1 MRYLKTFNE
10 MIKVPIKVGDTV
22 LGGRFKNK
30 KTVVKKIGKNDKGD
44 ITINGKPLLKYR
56 IVKES
61 IDKIAGVW
69 DTNEKFEDGDDFK
82 IKFRVSDIIELAK
95 DKPVEEVDP
104 KSINYDFSGRQ
115 EDPTETKQRVMNADL
130 SYPIVVVQNEEGKIF
145 AMLDG
150 THRLEKALILGLDK
164 IQIKIMDKEELVQ
177 FKADRI
183 VKESASYDDLKNNVE
198 DYLAHL
204 KDDGFMTETGNVK
217 VAGKPDRDN
226 LYVRVWSPQRPVD
239 NDGSSESWLSYRYQT
254 AGEFTWSQI
263 EDEVNRFIS
272 IALEEWN
279 LDYLYVIKDTVDGS
293 TFMRQQFTLDELYN
307 LPGNFKI
314 KSLMIGLGN
323 DIDKLDE
330 SISTFSQD
338 IKSLLPE
345 NLNLITTNGQFE
357 LELKDVM
364 LNGDLIQIV
373 YYHNTFEKS
382 GESSSDGEPDYLEI
396 DIHTLKDNDGT
407 KSNPDTLRLNI
418 DLTYGDSM
426 MFSFT
431 IDKAKG
437 LKVHHYNGV
446 DSKYDPESTFYFS
459 DDTIKNLVEFFNRF
473 DDYQLT
479 QKDFTFIDS
488 DPNSYQPNL

>member
-30 KTVVKKIGKNDKGD
+30 KTLVKKIGKNDKGD
-44 ITINGKPLLKYR
+44 ITINDKPLLKYR

-204 KDDGFMTETGNVK
+204 NDDFKIE
-217 VAGKPDRDN
+217 VAGSQLIGNPIRNNYYIRIWKQKDTSKPYTFN
-226 LYVRVWSPQRPVD
+226 
-239 NDGSSESWLSYRYQT
+239 NCIG
-254 AGEFTWSQI
+254 FTWSEI
-263 EDEVNRFIS
+263 EEEVLRFIS
-272 IALEEWN
+272 IIEENWGI
-279 LDYLYVIKDTVDGS
+279 DYLYGISQLNSSDWYNGGQSHEHRT
-293 TFMRQQFTLDELYN
+293 MFTKNELSN
-307 LPGNFKI
+307 LNGDSEL
-314 KSLMIGLGN
+314 KSFVIGLVK
-323 DIDKLDE
+323 DVSKLDE
-330 SISTFSQD
+330 STVSVFSQD

-357 LELKDVM
+357 LELKDIM
-364 LNGDLIQIV
+364 LNGDLIQIA
-373 YYHNTFEKS
+373 YYQNTFEKS
-382 GESSSDGEPDYLEI
+382 GDALSDGEPDYLEI

-418 DLTYGDSM
+418 DITYGDAM

-431 IDKAKG
+431 IDKDNG
-437 LKVHHYNGV
+437 LNVHHYDGIN
-446 DSKYDPESTFYFS
+446 SKYDSETFFHFS
-459 DDTIKNLVEFFNRF
+459 DDTINDLVEFFNRF

-479 QKDFTFIDS
+479 SDDFNFLDS

>member
-183 VKESASYDDLKNNVE
+183 IKESISYDELQEDVE

-204 KDDGFMTETGNVK
+204 KYDFKIE
-217 VAGKPDRDN
+217 VAGSQLIGNPIRNNYYIRIWKQKDTSKPYTFN
-226 LYVRVWSPQRPVD
+226 NCV
-239 NDGSSESWLSYRYQT
+239 G
-254 AGEFTWSQI
+254 FTWSEI
-263 EDEVNRFIS
+263 EEEVLRFIS
-272 IALEEWN
+272 IIEENWGI
-279 LDYLYVIKDTVDGS
+279 DYLYGISQLNSSDWYNGGQSHEHRT
-293 TFMRQQFTLDELYN
+293 MFTKNELSN
-307 LPGNFKI
+307 LNGNSEL
-314 KSLMIGLGN
+314 KSFVIGLVK
-323 DIDKLDE
+323 DVSKLDE
-330 SISTFSQD
+330 STVSTFSQD
-338 IKSLLPE
+338 IKSLIPKSID
-345 NLNLITTNGQFE
+345 LINSDQHK

-373 YYHNTFEKS
+373 YYHNKFEET
-382 GESSSDGEPDYLEI
+382 GDALSDGEPDYLEI

-407 KSNPDTLRLNI
+407 KANPDTLRLNI
-418 DLTYGDSM
+418 DITYGDAM

-431 IDKAKG
+431 IDKDNG
-437 LKVHHYNGV
+437 LNVHHYDGIN
-446 DSKYDPESTFYFS
+446 SKYDPESTFYFS
-459 DDTIKNLVEFFNRF
+459 DDTIKDLVEFFNRF

-479 QKDFTFIDS
+479 PKDFTFLDS

>member
-30 KTVVKKIGKNDKGD
+30 KVVVKKIGKNDKGD

-145 AMLDG
+145 TMLDG

-183 VKESASYDDLKNNVE
+183 IKESISYDELQEDVE

-204 KDDGFMTETGNVK
+204 NDDFEIE
-217 VAGKPDRDN
+217 VAGSQLIGNPIRNNYYIRIWKQKDTSKPYTFN
-226 LYVRVWSPQRPVD
+226 NCV
-239 NDGSSESWLSYRYQT
+239 
-254 AGEFTWSQI
+254 EFTWSEI
-263 EDEVNRFIS
+263 EEEVLRFIS
-272 IALEEWN
+272 IIEENWGI
-279 LDYLYVIKDTVDGS
+279 DYLYKISQIKWAD
-293 TFMRQQFTLDELYN
+293 FTMEDVHEQRTMFTKNELSN
-307 LPGNFKI
+307 LNGNSEL
-314 KSLMIGLGN
+314 KSFVIGLVKN
-323 DIDKLDE
+323 VNKLDE

-382 GESSSDGEPDYLEI
+382 GDSSSDGEPDYLEI

-479 QKDFTFIDS
+479 PKDFTFIDS

>member
-10 MIKVPIKVGDTV
+10 MIKIPIKVGDTV

-44 ITINGKPLLKYR
+44 ITINDKPLLKYR

-104 KSINYDFSGRQ
+104 KSINYDFNGRQ

-183 VKESASYDDLKNNVE
+183 VKESVSYDNLKNNVE

-204 KDDGFMTETGNVK
+204 NDDFKIE
-217 VAGKPDRDN
+217 VAGSQLIGNPIRNNYYIRIWKQKDKSKSYTFSN
-226 LYVRVWSPQRPVD
+226 SEGFIWSD
-239 NDGSSESWLSYRYQT
+239 
-254 AGEFTWSQI
+254 I
-263 EDEVNRFIS
+263 EEEILRFIS
-272 IALEEWN
+272 IIEENWSI
-279 LDYLYVIKDTVDGS
+279 DYLYGISQLNSSDWYNGSRSHEHRTMFTKNELSNLDGNS
-293 TFMRQQFTLDELYN
+293 EL
-307 LPGNFKI
+307 
-314 KSLMIGLGN
+314 KSFVIGLVKN
-323 DIDKLDE
+323 VNKLDE
-330 SISTFSQD
+330 STVSIFSQD
-338 IKSLLPE
+338 IKTLLPE
-345 NLNLITTNGQFE
+345 NINLITTNGQFE

-382 GESSSDGEPDYLEI
+382 GDALGDGEPDYLEI
-396 DIHTLKDNDGT
+396 DIHTLKDNDGA
-407 KSNPDTLRLNI
+407 KANPDTLRLNI
-418 DLTYGDSM
+418 DMTYGDSM

-431 IDKAKG
+431 IDKDNG
-437 LKVHHYNGV
+437 LNVHHYNGIN
-446 DSKYDPESTFYFS
+446 SKYDPETFFHFS
-459 DDTIKNLVEFFNRF
+459 DDTINDLVELFNRF
-473 DDYQLT
+473 DDYQLSSD
-479 QKDFTFIDS
+479 DFKFLDS

>member
-10 MIKVPIKVGDTV
+10 MIKIPIKVGDTV

-44 ITINGKPLLKYR
+44 ITINDKPLLKYR

-104 KSINYDFSGRQ
+104 KSINYDFNGRQ

-183 VKESASYDDLKNNVE
+183 VKESVSYDNLKNNVE

-204 KDDGFMTETGNVK
+204 NDDFKIE
-217 VAGKPDRDN
+217 VAGSQLIGNPIRNNYYIRIWKQKDKSKSYTFSN
-226 LYVRVWSPQRPVD
+226 SEGFIWSD
-239 NDGSSESWLSYRYQT
+239 
-254 AGEFTWSQI
+254 I
-263 EDEVNRFIS
+263 EEEILRFIS
-272 IALEEWN
+272 IIEENWSI
-279 LDYLYVIKDTVDGS
+279 DYLYGISQLNSSDWYNGNQSHEHRT
-293 TFMRQQFTLDELYN
+293 MFTKNELSN
-307 LPGNFKI
+307 LNGDSEL
-314 KSLMIGLGN
+314 KSFVIGLVKN
-323 DIDKLDE
+323 VNKLDE
-330 SISTFSQD
+330 STVSIFSQD
-338 IKSLLPE
+338 IKTLLPE
-345 NLNLITTNGQFE
+345 NINLITTNGQFE

-382 GESSSDGEPDYLEI
+382 GDALGDGEPDYLEI
-396 DIHTLKDNDGT
+396 DIHTLKDNDGA
-407 KSNPDTLRLNI
+407 KANPDTLRLNI
-418 DLTYGDSM
+418 DMTYGDSM

-431 IDKAKG
+431 IDKDNG
-437 LKVHHYNGV
+437 LNVHHYNGIN
-446 DSKYDPESTFYFS
+446 SKYDPETFFHFS
-459 DDTIKNLVEFFNRF
+459 DDTINDLVELFNRF
-473 DDYQLT
+473 DDYQLSSD
-479 QKDFTFIDS
+479 DFKFLDS

>member
-30 KTVVKKIGKNDKGD
+30 KTLVKKIGKNDKGD

-130 SYPIVVVQNEEGKIF
+130 SYPIVVVQNEEEKIF

-204 KDDGFMTETGNVK
+204 NDDFKIE
-217 VAGKPDRDN
+217 VAGSQLIGNPIRNNYYIRIWKQKDTNKPYTFN
-226 LYVRVWSPQRPVD
+226 NCV
-239 NDGSSESWLSYRYQT
+239 G
-254 AGEFTWSQI
+254 FTWSEI
-263 EDEVNRFIS
+263 EEEVLRFIS
-272 IALEEWN
+272 IIEENWGI
-279 LDYLYVIKDTVDGS
+279 DYLYGISQLNSSDWYNGS
-293 TFMRQQFTLDELYN
+293 QSHEHRTMFTKNELSN
-307 LPGNFKI
+307 LNGDSEL
-314 KSLMIGLGN
+314 KSFVIGLVK
-323 DIDKLDE
+323 DVSKLDE
-330 SISTFSQD
+330 STVSTFSQD
-338 IKSLLPE
+338 IKTLLPE

-364 LNGDLIQIV
+364 LNGDLIQIA
-373 YYHNTFEKS
+373 YYQNTFEKS
-382 GESSSDGEPDYLEI
+382 GDALSDGEPDYLEI

-407 KSNPDTLRLNI
+407 KANPDTLRLNI
-418 DLTYGDSM
+418 DMTYGDSM

-431 IDKAKG
+431 IDKGDKV
-437 LKVHHYNGV
+437 KVHHYNGIN
-446 DSKYDPESTFYFS
+446 SKYDPETFFHFS
-459 DDTIKNLVEFFNRF
+459 DDTINDLVEFFNRF

-479 QKDFTFIDS
+479 SDDFNFLDS

>member
-183 VKESASYDDLKNNVE
+183 VKESVSYDKLQEDVE

-204 KDDGFMTETGNVK
+204 KYDFKIE
-217 VAGKPDRDN
+217 VAG
-226 LYVRVWSPQRPVD
+226 
-239 NDGSSESWLSYRYQT
+239 
-254 AGEFTWSQI
+254 SQLI
-263 EDEVNRFIS
+263 GNPIRNNYYIRNFRKT
-272 IALEEWN
+272 
-279 LDYLYVIKDTVDGS
+279 YS
-293 TFMRQQFTLDELYN
+293 T
-307 LPGNFKI
+307 
-314 KSLMIGLGN
+314 
-323 DIDKLDE
+323 
-330 SISTFSQD
+330 
-338 IKSLLPE
+338 
-345 NLNLITTNGQFE
+345 
-357 LELKDVM
+357 
-364 LNGDLIQIV
+364 
-373 YYHNTFEKS
+373 
-382 GESSSDGEPDYLEI
+382 
-396 DIHTLKDNDGT
+396 
-407 KSNPDTLRLNI
+407 
-418 DLTYGDSM
+418 
-426 MFSFT
+426 
-431 IDKAKG
+431 
-437 LKVHHYNGV
+437 
-446 DSKYDPESTFYFS
+446 
-459 DDTIKNLVEFFNRF
+459 
-473 DDYQLT
+473 
-479 QKDFTFIDS
+479 
-488 DPNSYQPNL
+488 